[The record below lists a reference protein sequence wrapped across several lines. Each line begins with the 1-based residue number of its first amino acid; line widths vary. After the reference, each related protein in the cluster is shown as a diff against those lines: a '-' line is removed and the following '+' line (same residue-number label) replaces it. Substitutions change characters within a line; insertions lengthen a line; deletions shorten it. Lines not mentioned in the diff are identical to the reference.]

1 MAFFL
6 GFGIMCVSKKPDD
19 KGGDSKIK
27 RVLWTT
33 TVWGSE
39 VAPRLV
45 LSLSKGLNFR
55 TVEGPIVLTKIISL
69 CEDFIFMK
77 LLLTSNGLSNQ
88 SISDALFDL
97 VGKKPE
103 ETIVTFIPTAANYS
117 NNDKGWLVND
127 LQNIYKQG
135 FKKFTITD
143 IAALTLEECLVNMK
157 EADVLFFGGGSV
169 DYLMTKIEMKSLQDY
184 FPELLQTK
192 VWAGISAG
200 AMVTASTL
208 ALSSVDLEM
217 YYDEPEAYQ
226 IETHKK
232 GLGFVDFY
240 IRPHLGS
247 LSFPDVTIEYVQPIA
262 EKISKQVYLLDDN
275 SAVKV
280 DGDSVEVVS
289 EGKYHIFNKQSNN

>member
-1 MAFFL
+1 M
-6 GFGIMCVSKKPDD
+6 SKKPDD

-45 LSLSKGLNFR
+45 LSLSKGLTFEQSKDLSSSQRFIN
-55 TVEGPIVLTKIISL
+55 L
-69 CEDFIFMK
+69 CGDFIFMK

-88 SISDALFDL
+88 SIADALFDL

-103 ETIVTFIPTAANYS
+103 EAIITFIPTAANYS

-135 FKKFTITD
+135 LKKFTITD

-169 DYLMTKIEMKSLQDY
+169 DYLMNKIELIGLKDY

-200 AMVTASTL
+200 AMVTAPTL
-208 ALSSVDLEM
+208 ALSSKDFEM

-226 IETHKK
+226 IDIHKK
-232 GLGFVDFY
+232 ALSFVDFY
-240 IRPHLGS
+240 IRPHFIS
-247 LSFPDVTIEYVQPIA
+247 SSFPDVTIEYVQPIA
-262 EKISKQVYLLDDN
+262 EKISKQVYLLDDD

-280 DGDSVEVVS
+280 NGDSVEVVS